1 MSTSRAL
8 PSVRRGLV
16 AGSLVAAIVLAAV
29 GMLLQPEFP
38 DDPSEY
44 VELLAGSAS
53 AAVGLQLF
61 LWSQVFWAIGL
72 VGLAHATSHRSPVL
86 AALGAVFSGLGAFGH
101 AAFGGASLVT
111 LGMARYALESGDLD
125 AAQAAFATT
134 QGGDFVP
141 YLLAGLAGTVLGV
154 ILVAVALLRSAV
166 VPRWVAIALL
176 AWTVVEFLLPNFL
189 SGAWI
194 TYTSLVLGVIA
205 FTGAAVAV
213 LRGGVGAWT
222 TVLEAAPEDKER
234 QDAATSAGAAASA

>member
-8 PSVRRGLV
+8 PSVRRLLV
-16 AGSLVAAIVLAAV
+16 AGSLVAAIALAAV

-38 DDPSEY
+38 DDPSRY
-44 VELLAGSAS
+44 VEMLAGSAS
-53 AAVGLQLF
+53 AAIGLQLF

-72 VGLAHATSHRSPVL
+72 VGLAHAESHRSPVL
-86 AALGAVFSGLGAFGH
+86 GSLGAVFSGLGAFGH
-101 AAFGGASLVT
+101 AAYGGANLVT
-111 LGMARYALESGDLD
+111 LGVARYAAESGDLD
-125 AAQAAFATT
+125 AAQAAFGAT

-166 VPRWVAIALL
+166 APRWVAIVLL
-176 AWTVVEFLLPNFL
+176 AWVVVEFVLPNFL
-189 SGAWI
+189 SGAWV

-213 LRGGVGAWT
+213 LRGGSGAWT
-222 TVLEAAPEDKER
+222 TVLEAEVPERGTPSSVE
-234 QDAATSAGAAASA
+234 TAASA